1 MLINLKNAEIL
12 IFQDKKI
19 MEKLPDLH
27 SLYNQWLLGVRQP
40 ALKFLA
46 QKAILKLLEK
56 LSESNY
62 INILEKYFNEKI
74 EVKSIDYHPIKNLKV
89 SIHDAEKT
97 LNLLTY
103 DGQNVSISRDAE
115 YCYISIWK

>member
-89 SIHDAEKT
+89 SIQDAEKT
-97 LNLLTY
+97 LNSLTY